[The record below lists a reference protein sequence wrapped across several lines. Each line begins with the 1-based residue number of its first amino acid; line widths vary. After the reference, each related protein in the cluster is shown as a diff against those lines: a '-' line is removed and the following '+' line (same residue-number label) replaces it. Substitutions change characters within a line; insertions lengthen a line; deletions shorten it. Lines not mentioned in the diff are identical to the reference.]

1 MNRLRDGVISLCQKE
16 RFLSIIHDFIIFD
29 AGVKKVTRHNQY
41 FANIAATFVT
51 SFECQTLKNCLKVH
65 PLIKDA
71 QS

>member
-41 FANIAATFVT
+41 FANIAAR
-51 SFECQTLKNCLKVH
+51 QR
-65 PLIKDA
+65 IKGNEGGIII
-71 QS
+71 QK